1 MAKKHAEPF
10 RIYKRG
16 DTYHAYI
23 SYIATNGQRFIFR
36 GTTKQILPENA
47 TQFCLAYIREIEEK
61 IKLKHGHNET
71 EITFEQAG
79 ILFFENVGRYH
90 QNAKGTYE
98 KINQLK
104 PFFNKFLSEIDHQ
117 DLMDYVAHFRDIGR
131 KPSTINRNLTVL
143 SSIINFC
150 KDRNYHTPD
159 IKISLYKQ
167 KEPAENIKYL
177 ENWKIAEKIIS
188 RAAPHLKPII
198 YTALYTGMR
207 KSNILGLKWADL
219 DFTNDL
225 INIHVKDKNKIGGKN
240 LSIPM
245 IPQLKGI
252 LLNQPRINE
261 FVFNYKNHP
270 ITQIDGAWHN
280 IFYKRKDQ
288 RNFTKELKDESL
300 PYITFHTLRHTAATW
315 ILKATGN
322 LRITQEILGHANIKT
337 TLKYAHVLDAE
348 KRKALIST
356 FE

>member
-1 MAKKHAEPF
+1 MAKKHTEPF
-10 RIYKRG
+10 RLYKRG
-16 DTYHAYI
+16 EIYYAYI
-23 SYIATNGQRFIFR
+23 SYIATNGQRYIFR
-36 GTTKQILPENA
+36 GTTKQILPEKA
-47 TQFCLAYIREIEEK
+47 TLFCLAYIREIEEK
-61 IKLKHGHNET
+61 IKLKHGNHET

-79 ILFFENVGRYH
+79 ILFYENVGKYH

-104 PFFNKFLSEIDHQ
+104 PFFDKILSDIDNQ
-117 DLMDYVAHFRDIGR
+117 DLMNYVAHFRDLGR

-150 KDRNYHTPD
+150 YERNYHTPN

-177 ENWKIAEKIIS
+177 ENWEIAQKIID
-188 RAAPHLKPII
+188 RASSHLKPII

-207 KSNILGLKWADL
+207 KSNILGLKWENL
-219 DFTNDL
+219 DFTSDL

-245 IPQLKGI
+245 IPQLKEI
-252 LLNQPRINE
+252 LTKQPRINE
-261 FVFNYKNHP
+261 YVFNFRGHP
-270 ITQIDGAWHN
+270 ITQIEGAWRN

-288 RNFTKELKDESL
+288 RNFTKDLKDKDL

-315 ILKATGN
+315 ILKKTGN

-337 TLKYAHVLDAE
+337 TLKYAHVLDSE
-348 KRKALIST
+348 KRKALSET
-356 FE
+356 FN